1 MPDKPQAVA
10 FTAGNSTYVLFVL
23 TLTYVVNYLDR
34 QILGILLPYIQK
46 EFTIDD
52 FEAGL
57 LSGTVF
63 AAIYAT
69 LSIPFATFADRMNRR
84 NIVALS
90 LATFSIM
97 TVLSGYTTRIWQ
109 LMVTRFV
116 TGIGEAGTGPAINS
130 MIADLYPP
138 EKRAGALSFYSAGLN
153 IGLLFGFFG
162 GSWMLQHYGWRS
174 AFIASGAPGLLLVV
188 LLLATVREPI
198 RGQSDKLADERVAPG
213 LLEVVRF
220 LWSQRSFRW
229 IAIGCA
235 MSAFGGYANLYFI
248 PKFLIVSH
256 HMTPVAVGISL
267 SLLTGICGAIG
278 TFMSGVLADRYG
290 KRDIN
295 WYMYVP
301 IACTFMAIP
310 FAPVFFLVAEHGGR
324 THGRD
329 RSGADG
335 CDLSRTVLCDGAGD
349 GSAADAGADRRYP
362 AVRPEPDC
370 ARARSRDDRAD
381 QRVAEALS
389 RGRFAALGADGRC
402 RDISDGRLLLLAG
415 DEDAETRSGARQFH
429 SGAILTKLLA
439 KGGWPD
445 NSVNFSLAQNGT
457 DGYRSCDEIPEHP
470 ERDLCAER
478 VGVRNRH
485 RDTAQSGCRG
495 GSEPGGAGGLA
506 GH

>member
-1 MPDKPQAVA
+1 VPDNPQAA
-10 FTAGNSTYVLFVL
+10 GLTAGRSTYVLVVL
-23 TLTYVVNYLDR
+23 TLIYVVNYLDR

-69 LSIPFATFADRMNRR
+69 LSIPFATFADRMSRR
-84 NIVALS
+84 NIIALS

-188 LLLATVREPI
+188 LLLATVREPR
-198 RGQSDKLADERVAPG
+198 RGLADRLVDEGEAPR
-213 LLEVVRF
+213 LSEVVRF
-220 LWSQRSFRW
+220 LWTQHSFRW

-256 HMTPVAVGISL
+256 HMTPVQVGIAL
-267 SLLTGICGAIG
+267 SLLTGVCGAIG
-278 TFMSGVLADRYG
+278 TFLSGVLADRFG
-290 KRDIN
+290 RRDVN

-301 IACTFMAIP
+301 IISTFLAVP
-310 FAPVFFLVAEHGGR
+310 FAPIFFLVPNTAIALAAAIVPALM
-324 THGRD
+324 
-329 RSGADG
+329 GATYLG
-335 CDLSRTVLCDGAGD
+335 PSYAMAQGMVPLRMRAQTVGILLF
-349 GSAADAGADRRYP
+349 
-362 AVRPEPDC
+362 V
-370 ARARSRDDRAD
+370 
-381 QRVAEALS
+381 LNMI
-389 RGRFAALGADGRC
+389 ALGLGPATIGF
-402 RDISDGRLLLLAG
+402 ISVLLKPWLGDDSLRWALMAGVVTALAG
-415 DEDAETRSGARQFH
+415 TFCYRRATKTLKSDLAR
-429 SGAILTKLLA
+429 
-439 KGGWPD
+439 
-445 NSVNFSLAQNGT
+445 
-457 DGYRSCDEIPEHP
+457 
-470 ERDLCAER
+470 
-478 VGVRNRH
+478 
-485 RDTAQSGCRG
+485 
-495 GSEPGGAGGLA
+495 GSFTGPKS
-506 GH
+506 